1 MDAFTVVD
9 RSTGSVLGLV
19 EHERAYSTVHEG
31 AIYLHLGEQFRVV
44 ALDLEVRAALV
55 EPFSGDYY
63 TQAKKET
70 MTAID
75 RARRTEWRL
84 GLELAFGSVV
94 VSEQVVAYQKKSI
107 HDQASLDLVQLDLPR
122 SEEHTSEL
130 QSPDH

>member
-9 RSTGSVLGLV
+9 SSTGSVLGLV

-44 ALDLEVRAALV
+44 ALDLEARAALV

-63 TQAKKET
+63 PQAKQET

-75 RARRTEWRL
+75 QAQRAAHRL
-84 GLELAFGSVV
+84 GLELSFCIVA
-94 VSEQVVAYQKKSI
+94 VSEPEVA
-107 HDQASLDLVQLDLPR
+107 
-122 SEEHTSEL
+122 
-130 QSPDH
+130 